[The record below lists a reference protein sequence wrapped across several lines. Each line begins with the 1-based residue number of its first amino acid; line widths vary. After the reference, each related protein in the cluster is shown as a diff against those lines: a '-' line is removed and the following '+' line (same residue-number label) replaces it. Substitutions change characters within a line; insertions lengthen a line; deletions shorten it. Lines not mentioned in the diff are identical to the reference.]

1 MTRLAR
7 AARGNRLWGH
17 GGKGPSYT
25 WNRII
30 IGRRQTFFLQDQG
43 DHTHVDLGISSLAR
57 STRTGMGPYLF
68 IGRVHSRGINAR
80 DIQRWTHFTSQ
91 SIIYRTINST
101 SSLSPH
107 PSFVIALDDITFFV
121 RIYWLEFSLFQG
133 IVHGT
138 STYTCRNEGHA
149 WWLSWTIHI

>member
-1 MTRLAR
+1 MGPRGQR
-7 AARGNRLWGH
+7 AFLHVESNHRR
-17 GGKGPSYT
+17 
-25 WNRII
+25 
-30 IGRRQTFFLQDQG
+30 RRQTFFFCKIKAII
-43 DHTHVDLGISSLAR
+43 DLGISSLAR

-91 SIIYRTINST
+91 SIIYRSTINST

-121 RIYWLEFSLFQG
+121 LIYWLEFSLFQG